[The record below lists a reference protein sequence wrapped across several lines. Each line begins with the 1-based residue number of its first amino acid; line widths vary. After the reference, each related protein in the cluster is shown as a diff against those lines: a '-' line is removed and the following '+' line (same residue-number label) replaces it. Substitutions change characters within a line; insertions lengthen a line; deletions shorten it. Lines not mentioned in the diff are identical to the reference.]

1 MNTFK
6 RFTISLLALF
16 LMSSAFSYSKKDL
29 YNAVRALNESH
40 VSKILKV
47 SPELSKLK
55 FDADGNSI
63 LMIAIQYG
71 CNDKIIDHILRAGC
85 SPDLKNKNGQTA
97 IMFACNYGTSKKTL
111 KRLIEFNVFT
121 SKGKINRI
129 LLKDKHG
136 KNAFDYCA
144 DNKNLY
150 DFLSTY
156 TLDPATIKT
165 EPIST
170 MPEPEP
176 PLEEQPEEDSV
187 QEPEEEPEILEET
200 AELEPAVDETEISQD
215 EVSVEEIPE
224 PDKEEAEPE
233 VELEPEPF
241 LEPETEPVI
250 EPAPVPEPETE
261 PVIEPVPAPVPEPEE
276 VVSEPE
282 EVVPGQEEVVSEAEE
297 VIPEQ
302 EEVVSEPEETE
313 PEPEPE
319 AVPDQEEIEET
330 ISVEPEPEPEALPEE
345 IQEEP
350 ETIEETSSE
359 AEITT
364 PIEVP
369 QIDYYNSKRP
379 EYLFDEIET
388 EYLLEDEDDDE
399 VLDDIRETKVRVI
412 ENPDA
417 LDNVG
422 RTRLMNA
429 IMENDDRVCYILL
442 ESGANPNAQDKDG
455 WTPLMYACR
464 YAQTS
469 TVIQLLFEYG
479 AKLDA
484 KSNYQVSVL
493 QIAAAYSKNRKVL
506 ATVLEQAVNL
516 KLNLQDSFIVALKAE
531 RSEEL
536 IGEYLKY
543 NLNLISMYRGKTPLM
558 YAAEYYESTDVIKL
572 LLEKGADPYIISSEK
587 KNAFSYAKENS
598 KLIHDSVYWSLNV
611 SSSKKR

>member
-1 MNTFK
+1 
-6 RFTISLLALF
+6 
-16 LMSSAFSYSKKDL
+16 MSSAFSYSKKDL
-29 YNAVRALNESH
+29 SNAVRALNESH

-187 QEPEEEPEILEET
+187 QEPEEEPEILEDTEILEET
-200 AELEPAVDETEISQD
+200 AEPEPAVSEAEISQD

-224 PDKEEAEPE
+224 PVKEEDEPE

-250 EPAPVPEPETE
+250 EPAPVP
-261 PVIEPVPAPVPEPEE
+261 APVPEPEE

-282 EVVPGQEEVVSEAEE
+282 EVVPEPEEVV
-297 VIPEQ
+297 P
-302 EEVVSEPEETE
+302 EPEETE

-330 ISVEPEPEPEALPEE
+330 ISVEPEPEALPEE

-506 ATVLEQAVNL
+506 ATVLEQAANL
-516 KLNLQDSFIVALKAE
+516 KLNLQDSFITALKEA
-531 RSEEL
+531 RSEEF

-543 NLNLISMYRGKTPLM
+543 NLNLNSMYKGKTPLM

>member
-187 QEPEEEPEILEET
+187 QEPEEEPE
-200 AELEPAVDETEISQD
+200 PAVSEAEISQD

-224 PDKEEAEPE
+224 PVKEEDEPE

-241 LEPETEPVI
+241 L
-250 EPAPVPEPETE
+250 EPETE

-282 EVVPGQEEVVSEAEE
+282 EVVPEPEAIPDQEETE
-297 VIPEQ
+297 P
-302 EEVVSEPEETE
+302 EPEETEPE

-330 ISVEPEPEPEALPEE
+330 ISVEPEPEALPEE

-506 ATVLEQAVNL
+506 ATVLEQAANL
-516 KLNLQDSFIVALKAE
+516 KLNLQDSFITALKEE
-531 RSEEL
+531 RSEEF

-543 NLNLISMYRGKTPLM
+543 NLNLNSMYKGKTPLM

>member
-176 PLEEQPEEDSV
+176 SLEEQPEEDSV
-187 QEPEEEPEILEET
+187 QEPEEEPEILEDTEILEET
-200 AELEPAVDETEISQD
+200 AEPEPAVSEAEISQD

-224 PDKEEAEPE
+224 PVKEEDEPE

-250 EPAPVPEPETE
+250 EPAPVP
-261 PVIEPVPAPVPEPEE
+261 APVPEPEE

-282 EVVPGQEEVVSEAEE
+282 EV
-297 VIPEQ
+297 IPEQ
-302 EEVVSEPEETE
+302 EEVVPEQEEVVPEPAET
-313 PEPEPE
+313 EPEPE

-330 ISVEPEPEPEALPEE
+330 ISVEPEPEALPEE

-388 EYLLEDEDDDE
+388 EYLLEDEDE

-506 ATVLEQAVNL
+506 ATVLEQAANL
-516 KLNLQDSFIVALKAE
+516 KLNLQDSFITALKEA
-531 RSEEL
+531 RSEEF

-543 NLNLISMYRGKTPLM
+543 NLNLNSMYKGKTPLM

>member
-1 MNTFK
+1 
-6 RFTISLLALF
+6 
-16 LMSSAFSYSKKDL
+16 MSSAFSYSKKDL

-129 LLKDKHG
+129 LLKDKHD

-187 QEPEEEPEILEET
+187 QEPEEEPEILEDTEILEET
-200 AELEPAVDETEISQD
+200 AEPEPAVSEAEISQD

-224 PDKEEAEPE
+224 PVKEEDEPE

-250 EPAPVPEPETE
+250 EPAP
-261 PVIEPVPAPVPEPEE
+261 APVLEPKE

-282 EVVPGQEEVVSEAEE
+282 EVVPEPEEVV
-297 VIPEQ
+297 P
-302 EEVVSEPEETE
+302 EPEETE

-330 ISVEPEPEPEALPEE
+330 ISVEPEPEALPEE

-516 KLNLQDSFIVALKAE
+516 KLNLQDSFIVALKEE
-531 RSEEL
+531 RSEEF

-543 NLNLISMYRGKTPLM
+543 NLNLNSMYKGKTPLM

>member
-187 QEPEEEPEILEET
+187 QEPEEELDILEEA
-200 AELEPAVDETEISQD
+200 AEPEPAVSEAEISQD

-224 PDKEEAEPE
+224 PVKEEDEPE

-241 LEPETEPVI
+241 L
-250 EPAPVPEPETE
+250 EPETE

-276 VVSEPE
+276 VVSE
-282 EVVPGQEEVVSEAEE
+282 QEE

-313 PEPEPE
+313 PEPE

-330 ISVEPEPEPEALPEE
+330 ISVEPEPEALPEE

-516 KLNLQDSFIVALKAE
+516 KLNLQDSFIVALKEE
-531 RSEEL
+531 RSEEF

-543 NLNLISMYRGKTPLM
+543 NLNLNSMYKGKTPLM

>member
-1 MNTFK
+1 
-6 RFTISLLALF
+6 
-16 LMSSAFSYSKKDL
+16 MSSAFSYSKKDL

-187 QEPEEEPEILEET
+187 QEPEEELDILEEA
-200 AELEPAVDETEISQD
+200 AEPEPAVSEAEISQD

-224 PDKEEAEPE
+224 PVKEEDEPE

-250 EPAPVPEPETE
+250 EP
-261 PVIEPVPAPVPEPEE
+261 VPAPVPEPKE

-282 EVVPGQEEVVSEAEE
+282 VVS
-297 VIPEQ
+297 PEQ
-302 EEVVSEPEETE
+302 EEVVPEPEETE
-313 PEPEPE
+313 PEPE
-319 AVPDQEEIEET
+319 AVPNQEEIEET

-484 KSNYQVSVL
+484 KSNYQISVL

-506 ATVLEQAVNL
+506 ATVLEQAANL
-516 KLNLQDSFIVALKAE
+516 KLNLQDSFITALKEA
-531 RSEEL
+531 RSEEF

-543 NLNLISMYRGKTPLM
+543 NLNLNSMYKGKTPLM

>member
-129 LLKDKHG
+129 LLKDKHD

-187 QEPEEEPEILEET
+187 QEPEEELDILEEA
-200 AELEPAVDETEISQD
+200 AEPEPAVSEAEISQD

-224 PDKEEAEPE
+224 PEKEEAEPE

-241 LEPETEPVI
+241 L
-250 EPAPVPEPETE
+250 EPETE

-282 EVVPGQEEVVSEAEE
+282 EVVPGQEEVVSE
-297 VIPEQ
+297 Q
-302 EEVVSEPEETE
+302 EEVVPEPEEVVPEPEETE

-330 ISVEPEPEPEALPEE
+330 ISVEPEPEALPEE

-516 KLNLQDSFIVALKAE
+516 KLNLQDSFITALKEE
-531 RSEEL
+531 RSEEF
-536 IGEYLKY
+536 INEYLKY
-543 NLNLISMYRGKTPLM
+543 NLNLNSMYKGKTPLM

>member
-170 MPEPEP
+170 MPEPEA

-187 QEPEEEPEILEET
+187 QEPEEEPEILEKA
-200 AELEPAVDETEISQD
+200 AEPEPAVSEAEISQD

-224 PDKEEAEPE
+224 SVKEEDEPE

-250 EPAPVPEPETE
+250 EPAPVP
-261 PVIEPVPAPVPEPEE
+261 APVPEPEE
-276 VVSEPE
+276 VVSE
-282 EVVPGQEEVVSEAEE
+282 QEEVV
-297 VIPEQ
+297 PEQ
-302 EEVVSEPEETE
+302 EEVVSEPEET
-313 PEPEPE
+313 EPE

-330 ISVEPEPEPEALPEE
+330 ISVEPEPEALPEE

-506 ATVLEQAVNL
+506 ATVLEQAANL
-516 KLNLQDSFIVALKAE
+516 KLNLQDSFITALKEA
-531 RSEEL
+531 RSEEF

-543 NLNLISMYRGKTPLM
+543 NLNLNSMYKGKTPLM

>member
-1 MNTFK
+1 
-6 RFTISLLALF
+6 
-16 LMSSAFSYSKKDL
+16 MSSAFSYSKKDL

-187 QEPEEEPEILEET
+187 QEPEEEPEILEEA
-200 AELEPAVDETEISQD
+200 AEPEPAVSEAEISQD

-224 PDKEEAEPE
+224 PVKEEAEP
-233 VELEPEPF
+233 F
-241 LEPETEPVI
+241 MKPETEPVI
-250 EPAPVPEPETE
+250 EPAPVP
-261 PVIEPVPAPVPEPEE
+261 APVPEPEE
-276 VVSEPE
+276 VVPEPE
-282 EVVPGQEEVVSEAEE
+282 EVVP
-297 VIPEQ
+297 
-302 EEVVSEPEETE
+302 EPEETEPE

-319 AVPDQEEIEET
+319 AVPDQEEIEKT
-330 ISVEPEPEPEALPEE
+330 ISVEPEPEPEPEALPEE

-506 ATVLEQAVNL
+506 ATVLEQAANL
-516 KLNLQDSFIVALKAE
+516 KMNLQDSFITALKEE
-531 RSEEL
+531 RSEEF
-536 IGEYLKY
+536 IDEYLKY
-543 NLNLISMYRGKTPLM
+543 NLNLNSMYKGKTPLM

-611 SSSKKR
+611 TSSKKR

>member
-1 MNTFK
+1 
-6 RFTISLLALF
+6 
-16 LMSSAFSYSKKDL
+16 MSSAFSYSKKDL

-176 PLEEQPEEDSV
+176 SLEEQPEEDSV
-187 QEPEEEPEILEET
+187 QEPEEEPEILEEA
-200 AELEPAVDETEISQD
+200 AEPEPAVSEAEISQD

-224 PDKEEAEPE
+224 SVKEEDDPE

-241 LEPETEPVI
+241 L
-250 EPAPVPEPETE
+250 EPETE

-282 EVVPGQEEVVSEAEE
+282 EVVPGQEEVVSE
-297 VIPEQ
+297 Q
-302 EEVVSEPEETE
+302 EEVVPEPEEVVPEPEETE

-330 ISVEPEPEPEALPEE
+330 ISVEPEPEALPEE

-506 ATVLEQAVNL
+506 ATVLEQAANL
-516 KLNLQDSFIVALKAE
+516 KLNLQDSFITALKEE
-531 RSEEL
+531 RSEEF

-543 NLNLISMYRGKTPLM
+543 NLNLNSMYKGKTPLM

>member
-187 QEPEEEPEILEET
+187 QEPEEEPEILEDTEILEEA
-200 AELEPAVDETEISQD
+200 AELEPAVSEAEISQD

-224 PDKEEAEPE
+224 PVKEEDEPE

-241 LEPETEPVI
+241 L
-250 EPAPVPEPETE
+250 EPETE

-282 EVVPGQEEVVSEAEE
+282 VVS
-297 VIPEQ
+297 PEQ

-516 KLNLQDSFIVALKAE
+516 KLNLQDSFIVALKEA
-531 RSEEL
+531 RSEEF

-543 NLNLISMYRGKTPLM
+543 NLNLNSMYKGKTPLM

>member
-1 MNTFK
+1 
-6 RFTISLLALF
+6 
-16 LMSSAFSYSKKDL
+16 MSSAFSYSKKDL

-187 QEPEEEPEILEET
+187 QEPEEELDILEEA
-200 AELEPAVDETEISQD
+200 AEPEPAVSEAEISQD

-224 PDKEEAEPE
+224 PVKEEDEPE

-241 LEPETEPVI
+241 L
-250 EPAPVPEPETE
+250 EPETE

-282 EVVPGQEEVVSEAEE
+282 VVS
-297 VIPEQ
+297 PEQ
-302 EEVVSEPEETE
+302 EEVVSEPEEVVPE
-313 PEPEPE
+313 PEETEPE

-330 ISVEPEPEPEALPEE
+330 ISVEPEPEALPEE

-516 KLNLQDSFIVALKAE
+516 KLNLQDSFITALKEE
-531 RSEEL
+531 RSEEF

-543 NLNLISMYRGKTPLM
+543 NLNLNSMYKGKTPLM

>member
-187 QEPEEEPEILEET
+187 QEPEEEPEILEKA
-200 AELEPAVDETEISQD
+200 AEPEPAVSEAEIAQD

-224 PDKEEAEPE
+224 SVKEED
-233 VELEPEPF
+233 EPF
-241 LEPETEPVI
+241 MK
-250 EPAPVPEPETE
+250 PETE

-276 VVSEPE
+276 VVSE
-282 EVVPGQEEVVSEAEE
+282 QEEVV
-297 VIPEQ
+297 PEQ
-302 EEVVSEPEETE
+302 EEVVSEPEEFIPEQEEVVPEPEETEPEPEPEAVPDQEETE

-330 ISVEPEPEPEALPEE
+330 ISVEPEPEALPEE

-506 ATVLEQAVNL
+506 ATVLEQAANL
-516 KLNLQDSFIVALKAE
+516 KLNLQDSFITALKEA
-531 RSEEL
+531 RSEEF

-543 NLNLISMYRGKTPLM
+543 NLNLNSMYKGKTPLM

>member
-187 QEPEEEPEILEET
+187 QEPEEEPE
-200 AELEPAVDETEISQD
+200 PAVSEAEISQD

-224 PDKEEAEPE
+224 PVKEEDEPE

-241 LEPETEPVI
+241 L
-250 EPAPVPEPETE
+250 EPETE

-282 EVVPGQEEVVSEAEE
+282 EVVPEPEAIPDQEETE
-297 VIPEQ
+297 P
-302 EEVVSEPEETE
+302 EPEETEPE

-330 ISVEPEPEPEALPEE
+330 ISVEPEPETLPEE

-350 ETIEETSSE
+350 EIIEETSSE

-484 KSNYQVSVL
+484 KSNYQISVL

-506 ATVLEQAVNL
+506 ATVLEQAANL
-516 KLNLQDSFIVALKAE
+516 KLNLQDSFITALKEA
-531 RSEEL
+531 RSEEF

-543 NLNLISMYRGKTPLM
+543 NLNLNSMYKGKTPLM

>member
-176 PLEEQPEEDSV
+176 SLEEQPEEDSV
-187 QEPEEEPEILEET
+187 QEPEEEPEILEDTEILEET
-200 AELEPAVDETEISQD
+200 AEPEPAVSEAEISQD

-224 PDKEEAEPE
+224 PVKEEDEPE

-250 EPAPVPEPETE
+250 EPAPVP
-261 PVIEPVPAPVPEPEE
+261 APVPEPEE

-282 EVVPGQEEVVSEAEE
+282 EVVP
-297 VIPEQ
+297 EQ
-302 EEVVSEPEETE
+302 EEVVPEPEEVV

-330 ISVEPEPEPEALPEE
+330 ISVEPEPEALPEE

-506 ATVLEQAVNL
+506 ATVLEQAANL
-516 KLNLQDSFIVALKAE
+516 KLNLQDSFITALKEA
-531 RSEEL
+531 RSEEF

-543 NLNLISMYRGKTPLM
+543 NLNLNSMYKGKTPLM

>member
-176 PLEEQPEEDSV
+176 SLEEQPEEDSV
-187 QEPEEEPEILEET
+187 QEPEEEPEILEEA
-200 AELEPAVDETEISQD
+200 AEPEPAVSEAEISQD

-224 PDKEEAEPE
+224 SVKEEDDPE

-241 LEPETEPVI
+241 L
-250 EPAPVPEPETE
+250 EPETE

-282 EVVPGQEEVVSEAEE
+282 EVVSGQEEVVPEPEE

-302 EEVVSEPEETE
+302 EEVVPEPEETE
-313 PEPEPE
+313 TEPEPE
-319 AVPDQEEIEET
+319 AVPDQEEIEKT
-330 ISVEPEPEPEALPEE
+330 ISVEPEPEPEPEALPEE

-429 IMENDDRVCYILL
+429 IMENDDRGCYILL

-484 KSNYQVSVL
+484 KSNYQISVL

-506 ATVLEQAVNL
+506 ATVLEQAANL
-516 KLNLQDSFIVALKAE
+516 KLNLQDSFITALKEA
-531 RSEEL
+531 RSEEF
-536 IGEYLKY
+536 INEYLKY
-543 NLNLISMYRGKTPLM
+543 NLNLNSMYKGKTPLM

-611 SSSKKR
+611 TSSKKR

>member
-1 MNTFK
+1 
-6 RFTISLLALF
+6 
-16 LMSSAFSYSKKDL
+16 MSSAFSYSKKDL

-170 MPEPEP
+170 MPEPEA

-187 QEPEEEPEILEET
+187 QEPEEEPEILEEA
-200 AELEPAVDETEISQD
+200 AEPEPAVSEAEISQD

-224 PDKEEAEPE
+224 PVKEEDEPE

-250 EPAPVPEPETE
+250 EP
-261 PVIEPVPAPVPEPEE
+261 VPAPVPEPEE
-276 VVSEPE
+276 VVPEPEETEPE
-282 EVVPGQEEVVSEAEE
+282 EVVP
-297 VIPEQ
+297 
-302 EEVVSEPEETE
+302 EPEETE
-313 PEPEPE
+313 PEAVPDQEETEPEPE

-330 ISVEPEPEPEALPEE
+330 ISVEPEPEALPEE

-506 ATVLEQAVNL
+506 ATVLEQAANL
-516 KLNLQDSFIVALKAE
+516 KLNLQDSFITALKEA
-531 RSEEL
+531 RSEEF

-543 NLNLISMYRGKTPLM
+543 NLNLNSMYKGKTPLM

>member
-176 PLEEQPEEDSV
+176 SLEEQPEEDSV
-187 QEPEEEPEILEET
+187 QEPEEDLDILEEA
-200 AELEPAVDETEISQD
+200 AEPEPAVSEAEISQD
-215 EVSVEEIPE
+215 EVSVEGIPE
-224 PDKEEAEPE
+224 PVKEEDEPE

-250 EPAPVPEPETE
+250 EP
-261 PVIEPVPAPVPEPEE
+261 VPAPVPEPKE
-276 VVSEPE
+276 VVS
-282 EVVPGQEEVVSEAEE
+282 
-297 VIPEQ
+297 EQ
-302 EEVVSEPEETE
+302 EEVVPEQEETEPEPEETE

-330 ISVEPEPEPEALPEE
+330 ISVEPEPEALPEE

-506 ATVLEQAVNL
+506 ATVLEQAANL
-516 KLNLQDSFIVALKAE
+516 KLNLQDSFITALKEE
-531 RSEEL
+531 RSEEF
-536 IGEYLKY
+536 INEYLKY
-543 NLNLISMYRGKTPLM
+543 NLNLNSMYKGKTPLM

>member
-1 MNTFK
+1 MP
-6 RFTISLLALF
+6 
-16 LMSSAFSYSKKDL
+16 SAFSYSKKDL

-187 QEPEEEPEILEET
+187 QEPEEEPEILEEA
-200 AELEPAVDETEISQD
+200 AEPEPAVSEAEISQD

-224 PDKEEAEPE
+224 SVKEED
-233 VELEPEPF
+233 EPF
-241 LEPETEPVI
+241 MK
-250 EPAPVPEPETE
+250 PETE

-276 VVSEPE
+276 VVSEQE
-282 EVVPGQEEVVSEAEE
+282 EVVPEQEEVVSEPEE
-297 VIPEQ
+297 FIPEQ
-302 EEVVSEPEETE
+302 EEVVPEPEETE

-330 ISVEPEPEPEALPEE
+330 ISVEPEPEALPEE

-506 ATVLEQAVNL
+506 ATVLEQAANL
-516 KLNLQDSFIVALKAE
+516 KLNLQDSFITALKEA
-531 RSEEL
+531 RSEEF
-536 IGEYLKY
+536 INEYLKY
-543 NLNLISMYRGKTPLM
+543 NLNLNSMYKGKTPLM

>member
-129 LLKDKHG
+129 LLKDKHD

-187 QEPEEEPEILEET
+187 QEPEEDLDILEEA
-200 AELEPAVDETEISQD
+200 AEPEPAVSEAEISQD
-215 EVSVEEIPE
+215 EVSVEEIPK
-224 PDKEEAEPE
+224 PVKEEDEPE

-250 EPAPVPEPETE
+250 EPAPVP
-261 PVIEPVPAPVPEPEE
+261 APVPEPEE

-282 EVVPGQEEVVSEAEE
+282 EVVP
-297 VIPEQ
+297 EQ
-302 EEVVSEPEETE
+302 EEVVPEPEEVVPEPEETE

-330 ISVEPEPEPEALPEE
+330 ISVEPEPEALPEE

-516 KLNLQDSFIVALKAE
+516 KLNLQDSFIVALKEE
-531 RSEEL
+531 RSEEF

-543 NLNLISMYRGKTPLM
+543 NLNLNSMYKGKTPLM

>member
-1 MNTFK
+1 MP
-6 RFTISLLALF
+6 
-16 LMSSAFSYSKKDL
+16 SAFSYSKKDL

-187 QEPEEEPEILEET
+187 QEPEEEPEILEEA
-200 AELEPAVDETEISQD
+200 AEPEPAVSEAEISQD

-224 PDKEEAEPE
+224 SVKEED
-233 VELEPEPF
+233 EPF
-241 LEPETEPVI
+241 MK
-250 EPAPVPEPETE
+250 PETE

-276 VVSEPE
+276 VVSEQE
-282 EVVPGQEEVVSEAEE
+282 EVVPEQEEVVSEPEE
-297 VIPEQ
+297 FIPEQ
-302 EEVVSEPEETE
+302 EEVVPEPEETE

-330 ISVEPEPEPEALPEE
+330 ISVEPEPEALPEE

-506 ATVLEQAVNL
+506 ATVLEQAANL
-516 KLNLQDSFIVALKAE
+516 KLNLQDSFITALKEA
-531 RSEEL
+531 RSEEF

-543 NLNLISMYRGKTPLM
+543 NLNLNSMYKGKTPLM

>member
-1 MNTFK
+1 
-6 RFTISLLALF
+6 
-16 LMSSAFSYSKKDL
+16 MSSAFSYSKKDL

-187 QEPEEEPEILEET
+187 QEPEEEPE
-200 AELEPAVDETEISQD
+200 PAVSEAEISQD

-224 PDKEEAEPE
+224 PVKEEDEPE

-250 EPAPVPEPETE
+250 EP
-261 PVIEPVPAPVPEPEE
+261 VPAPVSEPEE
-276 VVSEPE
+276 VVSEP
-282 EVVPGQEEVVSEAEE
+282 EE

-313 PEPEPE
+313 TEPEPE

-330 ISVEPEPEPEALPEE
+330 ISVEPEPEALPEE

-484 KSNYQVSVL
+484 KSNYQISVL

-506 ATVLEQAVNL
+506 ATVLEQAANL
-516 KLNLQDSFIVALKAE
+516 KLNLQDSFIVALKEE
-531 RSEEL
+531 RSEEF

-543 NLNLISMYRGKTPLM
+543 NLNLNSMYKGKTPLM

>member
-85 SPDLKNKNGQTA
+85 SPDLKNKNGQTP

-176 PLEEQPEEDSV
+176 SLEEQPEEDSV
-187 QEPEEEPEILEET
+187 QEPEEEPEILEDTEILEET
-200 AELEPAVDETEISQD
+200 AEPEPAVSEAEISQD
-215 EVSVEEIPE
+215 EVSVEGIPE
-224 PDKEEAEPE
+224 PVKEEDEPE

-250 EPAPVPEPETE
+250 EP
-261 PVIEPVPAPVPEPEE
+261 VPAPVLEPKEVVPEQEEVVSEPEEVIPEPEVVSPEPEE

-282 EVVPGQEEVVSEAEE
+282 E
-297 VIPEQ
+297 
-302 EEVVSEPEETE
+302 T
-313 PEPEPE
+313 EPEPE

-330 ISVEPEPEPEALPEE
+330 ISVEPEPEALPEE

-506 ATVLEQAVNL
+506 ATVLEQAANL
-516 KLNLQDSFIVALKAE
+516 KLNLQDSFITALKEA
-531 RSEEL
+531 RSEEF

-543 NLNLISMYRGKTPLM
+543 NLNLNSMYKGKTPLM

>member
-176 PLEEQPEEDSV
+176 SLEEQPEEDSV
-187 QEPEEEPEILEET
+187 QEPEEEPEILEDTEILEET
-200 AELEPAVDETEISQD
+200 AEPEPAVSEAEISQD

-224 PDKEEAEPE
+224 PVKEEDEPE

-250 EPAPVPEPETE
+250 EPAPVP
-261 PVIEPVPAPVPEPEE
+261 VPAPVPEPEE

-282 EVVPGQEEVVSEAEE
+282 EV
-297 VIPEQ
+297 IPEQ
-302 EEVVSEPEETE
+302 EEVVPEQEEVVPEPAET
-313 PEPEPE
+313 EPEPE

-330 ISVEPEPEPEALPEE
+330 ISVEPEPEALPEE

-506 ATVLEQAVNL
+506 ATVLEQAANL
-516 KLNLQDSFIVALKAE
+516 KLNLQDSFITALKEA
-531 RSEEL
+531 RSEEF

-543 NLNLISMYRGKTPLM
+543 NLNLNSMYKGKTPLM

>member
-1 MNTFK
+1 
-6 RFTISLLALF
+6 
-16 LMSSAFSYSKKDL
+16 MSSAFSYSKKDL

-129 LLKDKHG
+129 LLKDKHD

-187 QEPEEEPEILEET
+187 QEPEEDLDILEEA
-200 AELEPAVDETEISQD
+200 AEPEPAVSEAEISQD
-215 EVSVEEIPE
+215 EVSVEGIPE
-224 PDKEEAEPE
+224 PVKEEAEP
-233 VELEPEPF
+233 F
-241 LEPETEPVI
+241 MKPETEPVI
-250 EPAPVPEPETE
+250 EPAPVPEPEE
-261 PVIEPVPAPVPEPEE
+261 VVSEQEEVVPEQEE
-276 VVSEPE
+276 VVSEP
-282 EVVPGQEEVVSEAEE
+282 EE

-313 PEPEPE
+313 TEPEPE

-330 ISVEPEPEPEALPEE
+330 ISVEPEPEALPEE

-484 KSNYQVSVL
+484 KSNYQISVL

-506 ATVLEQAVNL
+506 ATVLEQAANL
-516 KLNLQDSFIVALKAE
+516 KLNLQDSFITALKEA
-531 RSEEL
+531 RSEEF

-543 NLNLISMYRGKTPLM
+543 NLNLNSMYKGKTPLM

>member
-1 MNTFK
+1 MCI
-6 RFTISLLALF
+6 R
-16 LMSSAFSYSKKDL
+16 D
-29 YNAVRALNESH
+29 R
-40 VSKILKV
+40 
-47 SPELSKLK
+47 
-55 FDADGNSI
+55 
-63 LMIAIQYG
+63 
-71 CNDKIIDHILRAGC
+71 
-85 SPDLKNKNGQTA
+85 
-97 IMFACNYGTSKKTL
+97 
-111 KRLIEFNVFT
+111 
-121 SKGKINRI
+121 
-129 LLKDKHG
+129 
-136 KNAFDYCA
+136 
-144 DNKNLY
+144 
-150 DFLSTY
+150 
-156 TLDPATIKT
+156 
-165 EPIST
+165 
-170 MPEPEP
+170 
-176 PLEEQPEEDSV
+176 PEEDSV
-187 QEPEEEPEILEET
+187 QEPEEELDILEEA
-200 AELEPAVDETEISQD
+200 AEPEPAVSEAEISQD
-215 EVSVEEIPE
+215 EVSVEEISE
-224 PDKEEAEPE
+224 PVKEEDEPE

-241 LEPETEPVI
+241 MKPETEPVI
-250 EPAPVPEPETE
+250 EPV
-261 PVIEPVPAPVPEPEE
+261 PVPAPVPEPEE

-282 EVVPGQEEVVSEAEE
+282 EVIPEPEEVV
-297 VIPEQ
+297 P
-302 EEVVSEPEETE
+302 EPEETE

-330 ISVEPEPEPEALPEE
+330 ISVEPEPEALPEE

-506 ATVLEQAVNL
+506 ATVLEQAANL
-516 KLNLQDSFIVALKAE
+516 KLNLQDSFITALKEA
-531 RSEEL
+531 RSEEF

-543 NLNLISMYRGKTPLM
+543 NLNLNSMYKGKTPLM

>member
-187 QEPEEEPEILEET
+187 QEPEEELDILEEA
-200 AELEPAVDETEISQD
+200 AEPEPAVSEAEISQD

-224 PDKEEAEPE
+224 PVKEEDEPE

-282 EVVPGQEEVVSEAEE
+282 EVVSEAEE

-313 PEPEPE
+313 PEPE

-330 ISVEPEPEPEALPEE
+330 ISVEPEPEALPEE

-506 ATVLEQAVNL
+506 ATVLEQAANL
-516 KLNLQDSFIVALKAE
+516 KLNLQDSFITALKEA
-531 RSEEL
+531 RSEEF

-543 NLNLISMYRGKTPLM
+543 NLNLNSMYKGKTPLM

>member
-1 MNTFK
+1 
-6 RFTISLLALF
+6 
-16 LMSSAFSYSKKDL
+16 MSSAFSYSKKDL

-176 PLEEQPEEDSV
+176 SLEEQPEEDSV
-187 QEPEEEPEILEET
+187 QEPEEDLDILEEA
-200 AELEPAVDETEISQD
+200 AEPEPAVSEAEISQD
-215 EVSVEEIPE
+215 EVSVEGIPE
-224 PDKEEAEPE
+224 PVKEEDEPE

-241 LEPETEPVI
+241 L
-250 EPAPVPEPETE
+250 EPETE

-282 EVVPGQEEVVSEAEE
+282 EVVP
-297 VIPEQ
+297 EQ
-302 EEVVSEPEETE
+302 EEVVPEPEEVVPEPEETE

-330 ISVEPEPEPEALPEE
+330 ISVEPEPEALPEE

-388 EYLLEDEDDDE
+388 EYFIEDEDDNE

-516 KLNLQDSFIVALKAE
+516 KLNLQDSFIVALKEE
-531 RSEEL
+531 RSEEF

-543 NLNLISMYRGKTPLM
+543 NLNLNSMYKGKTPLM

>member
-1 MNTFK
+1 
-6 RFTISLLALF
+6 
-16 LMSSAFSYSKKDL
+16 MSSAFSYSKKDL

-187 QEPEEEPEILEET
+187 QEPEEEPEILEEA
-200 AELEPAVDETEISQD
+200 AEPEPAVSEAEISQD

-224 PDKEEAEPE
+224 PEKEQDEPE

-241 LEPETEPVI
+241 L
-250 EPAPVPEPETE
+250 EPETE

-282 EVVPGQEEVVSEAEE
+282 EVIPEPEEVVPEPE
-297 VIPEQ
+297 VVSPEQ
-302 EEVVSEPEETE
+302 EETEPEPEAVPDQEET
-313 PEPEPE
+313 EPEPE

-330 ISVEPEPEPEALPEE
+330 ISVEPEPETLPEE

-350 ETIEETSSE
+350 EIIEETSSE

-506 ATVLEQAVNL
+506 ATVLEQAANL
-516 KLNLQDSFIVALKAE
+516 KMNLQDSFITALKEE
-531 RSEEL
+531 RSEEF

-543 NLNLISMYRGKTPLM
+543 NLNLNSMYKGKTPLM

>member
-1 MNTFK
+1 
-6 RFTISLLALF
+6 
-16 LMSSAFSYSKKDL
+16 MSSAFSYSKKDL

-187 QEPEEEPEILEET
+187 QEPEEEPEILEEA
-200 AELEPAVDETEISQD
+200 AEPEPAVSEAEISQD

-224 PDKEEAEPE
+224 PVKEEAEP
-233 VELEPEPF
+233 F
-241 LEPETEPVI
+241 MKPETEPVI
-250 EPAPVPEPETE
+250 EPVPAPVPEPETE

-276 VVSEPE
+276 VVSKPE

-330 ISVEPEPEPEALPEE
+330 ISVEPEPEALPEE

-506 ATVLEQAVNL
+506 ATVLEQAANL
-516 KLNLQDSFIVALKAE
+516 KLNLQDSFIVALKEE
-531 RSEEL
+531 RSEEF

-543 NLNLISMYRGKTPLM
+543 NLNLNSMYKGKTPLM

>member
-1 MNTFK
+1 
-6 RFTISLLALF
+6 
-16 LMSSAFSYSKKDL
+16 MSSAFSYSKKDL

-187 QEPEEEPEILEET
+187 QEPEEELDILEEA

-224 PDKEEAEPE
+224 SVKEEDEPE

-250 EPAPVPEPETE
+250 EP
-261 PVIEPVPAPVPEPEE
+261 VPAPVPEPKE
-276 VVSEPE
+276 VVSE
-282 EVVPGQEEVVSEAEE
+282 QEE

-302 EEVVSEPEETE
+302 EEVVSEPEEFIPEQEEVVPE
-313 PEPEPE
+313 PEETEPEPE

-330 ISVEPEPEPEALPEE
+330 ISVEPEPEALPEE

-484 KSNYQVSVL
+484 KSNYQISVL

-516 KLNLQDSFIVALKAE
+516 KLNLQDSFITALKEE
-531 RSEEL
+531 RSEEF

-543 NLNLISMYRGKTPLM
+543 NLNLNSMYKGKTPLM

>member
-129 LLKDKHG
+129 LLKDKHD

-187 QEPEEEPEILEET
+187 QEPEEELDILEEA
-200 AELEPAVDETEISQD
+200 AEPEPAVSEAEISQD

-224 PDKEEAEPE
+224 SVKEEDEPE

-241 LEPETEPVI
+241 L
-250 EPAPVPEPETE
+250 EPETE

-282 EVVPGQEEVVSEAEE
+282 EVVPGQEEVVSE
-297 VIPEQ
+297 Q
-302 EEVVSEPEETE
+302 EEVVPEPEEVVPEPEETE

-330 ISVEPEPEPEALPEE
+330 ISVEPEPEALPEE

-516 KLNLQDSFIVALKAE
+516 KLNLQDSFITALKEE
-531 RSEEL
+531 RSEEF
-536 IGEYLKY
+536 INEYLKY
-543 NLNLISMYRGKTPLM
+543 NLNLNSMYKGKTPLM

>member
-1 MNTFK
+1 
-6 RFTISLLALF
+6 
-16 LMSSAFSYSKKDL
+16 MSSAFSYSKKDL

-187 QEPEEEPEILEET
+187 QEPEEEPE
-200 AELEPAVDETEISQD
+200 PAVSEAEISQD

-224 PDKEEAEPE
+224 PVKEEDEPE

-241 LEPETEPVI
+241 L
-250 EPAPVPEPETE
+250 EPETE

-282 EVVPGQEEVVSEAEE
+282 EVVPEPEAIPDQEETE
-297 VIPEQ
+297 P
-302 EEVVSEPEETE
+302 EPEETE

-330 ISVEPEPEPEALPEE
+330 ISVEPEPETLPEE

-350 ETIEETSSE
+350 EIIEETSSE

-484 KSNYQVSVL
+484 KSNYQISVL

-506 ATVLEQAVNL
+506 ATVLEQAANL
-516 KLNLQDSFIVALKAE
+516 KLNLQDSFITALKEA
-531 RSEEL
+531 RSEEF

-543 NLNLISMYRGKTPLM
+543 NLNLNSMYKGKTPLM

>member
-176 PLEEQPEEDSV
+176 SLEEQPEEDSV
-187 QEPEEEPEILEET
+187 QEPEEDLDILEEA
-200 AELEPAVDETEISQD
+200 AEPEPAVSEAEISQD

-224 PDKEEAEPE
+224 PVKEEAEP
-233 VELEPEPF
+233 F
-241 LEPETEPVI
+241 MK
-250 EPAPVPEPETE
+250 PETE

-276 VVSEPE
+276 V
-282 EVVPGQEEVVSEAEE
+282 
-297 VIPEQ
+297 IPEQ
-302 EEVVSEPEETE
+302 EEVVSEPEEVVSEQEEVVSEPEETE
-313 PEPEPE
+313 TEPEPE

-330 ISVEPEPEPEALPEE
+330 ISVEPEPEALPEE

-516 KLNLQDSFIVALKAE
+516 KLNLQDSFIVALKEE
-531 RSEEL
+531 RSEEF

-543 NLNLISMYRGKTPLM
+543 NLNLNSMYKGKTPLM

>member
-1 MNTFK
+1 
-6 RFTISLLALF
+6 
-16 LMSSAFSYSKKDL
+16 MSSAFSYSKKDL

-187 QEPEEEPEILEET
+187 QEPEEEPE
-200 AELEPAVDETEISQD
+200 PAVSEAEISQD

-224 PDKEEAEPE
+224 PVKEEDEPE

-241 LEPETEPVI
+241 L
-250 EPAPVPEPETE
+250 EPETE

-282 EVVPGQEEVVSEAEE
+282 EVVPEPEAIPDQEETE
-297 VIPEQ
+297 P
-302 EEVVSEPEETE
+302 EPEETEPE

-330 ISVEPEPEPEALPEE
+330 ISVEPEPEALPEE

-506 ATVLEQAVNL
+506 ATVLEQAANL
-516 KLNLQDSFIVALKAE
+516 KLNLQDSFITALKEE
-531 RSEEL
+531 RSEEF

-543 NLNLISMYRGKTPLM
+543 NLNLNSMYKGKTPLM

>member
-187 QEPEEEPEILEET
+187 QEPEEPEILEET
-200 AELEPAVDETEISQD
+200 AEPEPAVSEAEISQD

-224 PDKEEAEPE
+224 PVKEEAEPE

-241 LEPETEPVI
+241 L
-250 EPAPVPEPETE
+250 EPETE

-282 EVVPGQEEVVSEAEE
+282 EV
-297 VIPEQ
+297 IPEQ
-302 EEVVSEPEETE
+302 EEVVPEPEVVSPEQEET
-313 PEPEPE
+313 EPEPE

-330 ISVEPEPEPEALPEE
+330 ISVEPEPETLPEE

-506 ATVLEQAVNL
+506 ATVLEQAANL
-516 KLNLQDSFIVALKAE
+516 KLNLQDSFITALKEA
-531 RSEEL
+531 RSEEF

-543 NLNLISMYRGKTPLM
+543 NLNLNSMYKGKTPLM

>member
-187 QEPEEEPEILEET
+187 QEPEEELDILEEA
-200 AELEPAVDETEISQD
+200 AEPEPAVSEAEISQD

-224 PDKEEAEPE
+224 PEKEEAEPE

-250 EPAPVPEPETE
+250 EP
-261 PVIEPVPAPVPEPEE
+261 VPAPVLEPKEVVPEPEE

-282 EVVPGQEEVVSEAEE
+282 E
-297 VIPEQ
+297 
-302 EEVVSEPEETE
+302 T
-313 PEPEPE
+313 EPEPE

-330 ISVEPEPEPEALPEE
+330 ISVEPKPEALPEE

-516 KLNLQDSFIVALKAE
+516 KLNLQDSFITALKEE
-531 RSEEL
+531 RSEEF
-536 IGEYLKY
+536 INEYLKY
-543 NLNLISMYRGKTPLM
+543 NLNLNSMYKGKTPLM

>member
-129 LLKDKHG
+129 LLKDKHD

-187 QEPEEEPEILEET
+187 QEPEEDLDILEEA
-200 AELEPAVDETEISQD
+200 AEPEPAVSEAEISQD
-215 EVSVEEIPE
+215 EVSVEEIPK
-224 PDKEEAEPE
+224 PVKEEDEPE

-250 EPAPVPEPETE
+250 EP
-261 PVIEPVPAPVPEPEE
+261 VPAPVLEPKEVVPEQEEVVSEPEEVIPEPEVVSPEPEE

-282 EVVPGQEEVVSEAEE
+282 E
-297 VIPEQ
+297 
-302 EEVVSEPEETE
+302 T
-313 PEPEPE
+313 EPEPE

-330 ISVEPEPEPEALPEE
+330 ISVEPEPEALPEE

-388 EYLLEDEDDDE
+388 EYLIEDEDDNE

-484 KSNYQVSVL
+484 KSNYQISVL

-506 ATVLEQAVNL
+506 ATVLEQAANL
-516 KLNLQDSFIVALKAE
+516 KLNLQDSFITALKEA
-531 RSEEL
+531 RSEEF

-543 NLNLISMYRGKTPLM
+543 NLNLNSMYKGKTPLM

>member
-176 PLEEQPEEDSV
+176 SLEEQPEEDSV
-187 QEPEEEPEILEET
+187 QEPEEDLDILEEA
-200 AELEPAVDETEISQD
+200 AEPEPAVSEAEISQD
-215 EVSVEEIPE
+215 EVSVEGIPE
-224 PDKEEAEPE
+224 PVKEEDEPE

-241 LEPETEPVI
+241 L
-250 EPAPVPEPETE
+250 EPETE

-282 EVVPGQEEVVSEAEE
+282 EVVSEPEEVVPEPEEVVSEPEE
-297 VIPEQ
+297 FIPEQ
-302 EEVVSEPEETE
+302 EEVVPEPEETE

-330 ISVEPEPEPEALPEE
+330 ISVEPEPEALPEE

-506 ATVLEQAVNL
+506 ATVLEQAANL
-516 KLNLQDSFIVALKAE
+516 KLNLQDSFITALKEA
-531 RSEEL
+531 RSEEF

-543 NLNLISMYRGKTPLM
+543 NLNLNSMYKGKTPLM

>member
-187 QEPEEEPEILEET
+187 QEPEEELDILEEA
-200 AELEPAVDETEISQD
+200 AEPEPAVSEAEISQD

-224 PDKEEAEPE
+224 PVKEEAEP
-233 VELEPEPF
+233 F
-241 LEPETEPVI
+241 MK
-250 EPAPVPEPETE
+250 PETE

-282 EVVPGQEEVVSEAEE
+282 EV
-297 VIPEQ
+297 IPEQ

-313 PEPEPE
+313 PEPE

-330 ISVEPEPEPEALPEE
+330 ISVEPEPEALPEE

-388 EYLLEDEDDDE
+388 EYLLEDDDDDE

-484 KSNYQVSVL
+484 KSNYQISVL

-516 KLNLQDSFIVALKAE
+516 KLNLQDSFIVALKEE
-531 RSEEL
+531 RSEEF

-543 NLNLISMYRGKTPLM
+543 NLNLNSMYKGKTPLM